1 MPVVYR
7 CKNCGYTLWVFL
19 YGNSR
24 GVPTPSEV
32 AYAYG
37 GRCPR
42 CGSPLGV
49 KVNGPKGLLLPR
61 KITIRV
67 GNRNGNVESD
77 EIVVTTI
84 KLPKTLVRELD
95 RLSSELMAPRSEIIR
110 WALIEFIARREK
122 HNEKEEENGEEASEG
137 CEIVLELKR
146 RCKEKSS

>member
-42 CGSPLGV
+42 CGQPLGV
-49 KVNGPKGLLLPR
+49 KVNGPKGFILPR

-67 GNRNGNVESD
+67 GNRNSNVESD
-77 EIVVTTI
+77 EIVVATI
-84 KLPKTLVRELD
+84 KLSKTLVKELD
-95 RLSSELMAPRSEIIR
+95 RLSSELMVPRTEIIR
-110 WALIEFIARREK
+110 WALIEYLAKRKNRD
-122 HNEKEEENGEEASEG
+122 EKEEEKGGEESEG

-146 RCKEKSS
+146 RCKGEG